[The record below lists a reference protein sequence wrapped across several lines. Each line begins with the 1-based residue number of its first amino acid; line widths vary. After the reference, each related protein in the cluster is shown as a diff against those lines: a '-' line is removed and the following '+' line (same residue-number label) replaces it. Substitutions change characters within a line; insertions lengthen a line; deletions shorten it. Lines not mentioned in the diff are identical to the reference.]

1 MGVGTVENVV
11 SSKRVSVD
19 IDNEYADDCVKES
32 SSIQLVAPRAMAS
45 VGRNILQNI
54 FLIIYNNAFL
64 AKILSIACTEVI
76 VVKEVITPFGR

>member
-32 SSIQLVAPRAMAS
+32 SSIQLVALKNMAS
-45 VGRNILQNI
+45 DGRNILKKV
-54 FLIIYNNAFL
+54 FLIIYYNAIL
-64 AKILSIACTEVI
+64 TKILYHEDIYL
-76 VVKEVITPFGR
+76 

>member
-32 SSIQLVAPRAMAS
+32 SSIQLVAPRVMAS
-45 VGRNILQNI
+45 DGRNILKKV
-54 FLIIYNNAFL
+54 FLIIYYNAIL
-64 AKILSIACTEVI
+64 TKILYHEDINL
-76 VVKEVITPFGR
+76 

>member
-32 SSIQLVAPRAMAS
+32 SSIQLVAPKNMAS
-45 VGRNILQNI
+45 DGRNILKKV
-54 FLIIYNNAFL
+54 FLIIYYNAIL
-64 AKILSIACTEVI
+64 TKILYHEDIYL
-76 VVKEVITPFGR
+76 